1 MKREKRAKMI
11 EKRLL
16 WGFIL
21 FTCSVSAQIKGV
33 VKDSLSGNPIP
44 FVNIWVQNENIGS
57 TSEENGAFFIN
68 TTAKDKK
75 LIFSTLGYEKKIIK
89 ASDASIVFLKPASY
103 LLNEVVISKS
113 IGSKEI
119 EIGKIKNEIYQ
130 AFDNGPKI
138 DTKFFP
144 YLSSYKRTKY
154 LKQVSIYTDSRIEN
168 AIIKIHFYNVDS
180 NGYPAEEL
188 MDKDFVVTVKK
199 GTRTNRFDLTKFNL
213 KFPKNGLFVGF
224 EKLLIEKNKT
234 EKTITDSNTN
244 ITQIQKTYFPF
255 VLYNYVE
262 REFLYSFSGGK
273 WDRQVHQD
281 ESGLSGKIMINEPVI
296 TLILSN

>member
-1 MKREKRAKMI
+1 MI
-11 EKRLL
+11 EKRLFL
-16 WGFIL
+16 VLVLVTFSL
-21 FTCSVSAQIKGV
+21 SAQIKGV
-33 VKDSLSGNPIP
+33 VKDSLTGKPIP
-44 FVNIWVQNENIGS
+44 YVNIWVENENIGS
-57 TSEENGAFFIN
+57 TSEENGTFFIN
-68 TTAKDKK
+68 TTANQKK
-75 LIFSTLGYEKKIIK
+75 LIFSTLGFEKKIIK
-89 ASDASIVFLKPASY
+89 ASQASEVNLKPTAYS
-103 LLNEVVISKS
+103 LDEVVISKS
-113 IGSKEI
+113 IGTRET
-119 EIGKIKNEIYQ
+119 EIGKTKNEIYQ

-144 YLSSYKRTKY
+144 YLSSYKKTKY

-262 REFLYSFSGGK
+262 REFLYTFSGGK
-273 WDRQVHQD
+273 WNRQAHQD
-281 ESGLSGKIMINEPVI
+281 ESGSSGKMMINEPVI

>member
-1 MKREKRAKMI
+1 MI
-11 EKRLL
+11 AKRLFL
-16 WGFIL
+16 ALALVTFSL
-21 FTCSVSAQIKGV
+21 SAQIKGI
-33 VKDSLSGNPIP
+33 VKDSLTGKPIP
-44 FVNIWVQNENIGS
+44 YVNIWVQNENIGS
-57 TSEENGAFFIN
+57 TSEENGTFFIN
-68 TTAKDKK
+68 TTEKGKK
-75 LIFSTLGYEKKIIK
+75 LIFSTLGYEKKIIN
-89 ASDASIVFLKPASY
+89 ASEASEVNLKQAAY

-113 IGSKEI
+113 IGTKTV
-119 EIGKIKNEIYQ
+119 EIGKNKNEMYQ

-144 YLSSYKRTKY
+144 YLPSYKKTKY

-180 NGYPAEEL
+180 NGFPAEEL
-188 MDKDFVVTVKK
+188 MEKDFVVTVKK
-199 GTRTNRFDLTKFNL
+199 GTRINRFDLTALNL

-224 EKLLIEKNKT
+224 EKLMIEKNKT

-244 ITQIQKTYFPF
+244 ITQVQKTYFPF

-262 REFLYSFSGGK
+262 RDFLYTFSGGK
-273 WDRQVHQD
+273 WNRQSNQS
-281 ESGLSGKIMINEPVI
+281 ENGLTEKMKINEPVI